1 MKAFDLRMT
10 STLDAKESGTHIS
23 LVEFTRLQPPAHY
36 QAPLRTTISND
47 REVHEVLFDRIKA
60 ASK

>member
-1 MKAFDLRMT
+1 MT

-23 LVEFTRLQPPAHY
+23 LVEFTRLQPPSHY
-36 QAPLRTTISND
+36 QSPLRVTIGNQ
-47 REVHEVLFDRIKA
+47 REVHKVIFDRIKA